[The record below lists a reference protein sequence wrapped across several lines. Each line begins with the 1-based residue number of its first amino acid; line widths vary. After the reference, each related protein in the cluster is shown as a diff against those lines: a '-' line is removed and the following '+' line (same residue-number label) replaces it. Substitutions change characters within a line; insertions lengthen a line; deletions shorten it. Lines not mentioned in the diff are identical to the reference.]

1 MRRRRSEFGEVFMNS
16 PAAVRQSECRRRR
29 RRRRRLKVILCGSAH
44 YPILYTHYYSEPK
57 SGVLFGIIPVYYW
70 LVVVIILCAYV
81 HTPRE
86 RKSHRAFSCRS
97 TDRAAGAVR
106 DGVLNL
112 LSVRG
117 WILLYDYNRKSC
129 ATLMIL

>member
-16 PAAVRQSECRRRR
+16 PAAVWQSAYGRRW
-29 RRRRRLKVILCGSAH
+29 RRRLKVILCGSAH
-44 YPILYTHYYSEPK
+44 YIYCTHYYSEPK

-97 TDRAAGAVR
+97 TDRAVGSVGWR
-106 DGVLNL
+106 GVLNL

-117 WILLYDYNRKSC
+117 WILLYDDNRKSY